1 VQSKFEDFS
10 VDEFLTDE
18 QQADRA
24 KSWLREN
31 GVFLVAG
38 IVLGLAVLFG
48 WQRWEAYQLTK
59 SGEASVI
66 WEQLRSAIEGG
77 RYNEV
82 DETLA
87 LLESDYASTPYL
99 DQGRLAM
106 ARMYM
111 DRNLPDEAIESL
123 NALVTGA
130 DDGELR
136 RVAELRIA
144 QIYLYQQRYD
154 EALAILGPD
163 DTTPFVAQYHELR
176 GDIFFAQG
184 QLEDARDEYGLA
196 MEMDKFSTIDRAYV
210 QMKHDDVSG
219 SIAVMAVG
227 EVVELEVEPEIA
239 SDDFSTG
246 DDVAAGEGE

>member
-1 VQSKFEDFS
+1 

-38 IVLGLAVLFG
+38 VVLGLAVLFG
-48 WQRWEAYQLTK
+48 WQRWEAYQLEK

-99 DQGRLAM
+99 DQGRLAI

-111 DRNLPDEAIESL
+111 DRNLPDEAIEEL
-123 NALVTGA
+123 NALVAGA
-130 DDGELR
+130 EDGELR
-136 RVAELRIA
+136 RVAELRIS
-144 QIYLYQQRYD
+144 QIYLYQERYE

-163 DTTPFVAQYHELR
+163 DTSPFAAQYHELR

-184 QLEDARDEYGLA
+184 QLEDARDEYELA
-196 MEMDKFSTIDRAYV
+196 MEKDKFSTIDRAFV
-210 QMKHDDVSG
+210 QMKLDDVSG
-219 SIAVMAVG
+219 SIAVMVAD
-227 EVVELEVEPEIA
+227 EIVESEVEQEIA
-239 SDDFSTG
+239 SEDSPAG
-246 DDVAAGEGE
+246 DDVSVGEGE

>member
-1 VQSKFEDFS
+1 VLSDCEDFS
-10 VDEFLTDE
+10 VDEFLTDD

-48 WQRWEAYQLTK
+48 WQRWEAHQLTQ

-66 WEQLRSAIEGG
+66 WEQLRSAIEGE

-87 LLESDYASTPYL
+87 LIENDYASTPYL
-99 DQGRLAM
+99 DQARLAI

-111 DRNLPDEAIESL
+111 DRNLPDEAVE
-123 NALVTGA
+123 ALQALLVEA

-144 QIYLYQQRYD
+144 QIYLYQERYA
-154 EALAILGPD
+154 EALAMLGPD
-163 DTTPFVAQYHELR
+163 DTSPFVAQYHELR
-176 GDIFFAQG
+176 GDIFFAQD

-196 MEMDKFSTIDRAYV
+196 LETDKFSTIDRAYV
-210 QMKHDDVSG
+210 QMKQDDVSG
-219 SIAVMAVG
+219 SIAVMATDNI
-227 EVVELEVEPEIA
+227 VELQLEPETA
-239 SDDFSTG
+239 LE
-246 DDVAAGEGE
+246 DVSEDVSAGEAE